1 MPSDTTEFKKKRTKS
16 GGRVKGTPNKTTVMV
31 KTAILK
37 AFDKLGGV
45 EYLIEVG
52 KAEPKAFLTLLAKI
66 LPAEIKADVKVDPDD
81 NLVAYLEAAA
91 KRVQACPSAEAA
103 GHPRRGRAG
112 GLKK

>member
-16 GGRVKGTPNKTTVMV
+16 GGRVNGTPNKTTVMV

-66 LPAEIKADVKVDPDD
+66 LPAEIKADVKVESG
-81 NLVAYLEAAA
+81 NLVEYLEAAR
-91 KRVQACPSAEAA
+91 KRVEARKRVDA
-103 GHPRRGRAG
+103 NG
-112 GLKK
+112 KVV